1 MEHGLRSI
9 GTSEIRS
16 VLGAGPDNVIVRQQ
30 MLVAEIFG
38 GLGKC
43 FDPRRL
49 GADLSLRENDSCF
62 HSDTPLT

>member
-1 MEHGLRSI
+1 MEHGFRCI

-38 GLGKC
+38 CLGKY

-49 GADLSLRENDSCF
+49 GTDLGLRENDSCF
-62 HSDTPLT
+62 RSDTPLA